1 MPAASDESDLID
13 LKGCKILLVDDDRLN
28 IRILRSMLQNEGYV
42 LAEADSAESALVL
55 YDDFQLDLVLLDV
68 LLPGMTGFDA
78 CRELRKRHSAKAAP
92 VMFITA
98 KQEAEEIE
106 IIQSF
111 MTKQMDEAE
120 VAAAVKEAVAQS
132 GAASV
137 KDMGKVMAVLKEKYT
152 GKMDFSKVS
161 GVVKQQLGG

>member
-1 MPAASDESDLID
+1 MLRTRLSEALKDAMRAKDERKVGTVRLI
-13 LKGCKILLVDDDRLN
+13 L
-28 IRILRSMLQNEGYV
+28 
-42 LAEADSAESALVL
+42 SALKMKDIEARPAGKADGIGDPEIL
-55 YDDFQLDLVLLDV
+55 QMMN
-68 LLPGMTGFDA
+68 GMIKQGN
-78 CRELRKRHSAKAAP
+78 RPEL
-92 VMFITA
+92 A

-111 MTKQMDEAE
+111 MPKQMDEAE
-120 VAAAVKEAVAQS
+120 TAAAVKEAIAAS

-161 GVVKQQLGG
+161 GVVKQQLGA

>member
-1 MPAASDESDLID
+1 MLRTRLSEALKDAMRAKDERKVGTVRLILAALKMKDIETRPSGKTDGIGDPEILQMMNGMIKQRRESIEMFE
-13 LKGCKILLVDDDRLN
+13 KGNR
-28 IRILRSMLQNEGYV
+28 
-42 LAEADSAESALVL
+42 
-55 YDDFQLDLVLLDV
+55 
-68 LLPGMTGFDA
+68 P
-78 CRELRKRHSAKAAP
+78 EL
-92 VMFITA
+92 A

-111 MTKQMDEAE
+111 MPKQMDEAE
-120 VAAAVKEAVAQS
+120 TAAAVKDAIAVS

-161 GVVKQQLGG
+161 GIVKQQLGA